1 MKQEN
6 DIEDKLIPVNGT
18 ALENK
23 IEAILKRAEEIDISF
38 NELWNPD
45 KCPTEY
51 LPWLAWALSVDKWD
65 NTWDERTKR
74 NVIKES
80 ISVHRQK
87 GTIGALKK
95 ALAATDVDIQI
106 EEWFDYEEESER
118 KPGTFRANVYSR
130 SRGIS
135 ESEYSNI
142 KDIIEQT
149 KNARSQYDLRIY
161 LANKSTTPYIGV
173 ASQSGNTTTVY
184 PFIVKNIEET
194 TSCFIG
200 CGYQSVNTITIYP
213 KNSIAISD

>member
-1 MKQEN
+1 MKQVN
-6 DIEDKLIPVNGT
+6 DSEERLIPVNGT
-18 ALENK
+18 ELENK
-23 IEAILKRAEEIDISF
+23 IEVIIKRAEAIDISF
-38 NELWNPD
+38 KKLWNPD
-45 KCPTEY
+45 ECPTEY

-65 NTWDERTKR
+65 NTWDDRTKR

-106 EEWFDYEEESER
+106 EEWFDYEEETGR
-118 KPGTFRANVYSR
+118 IPGTFRANVFSR

-135 ESEYSNI
+135 ETEYSNI

-173 ASQSGNTTTVY
+173 AAQSGNTTTVY

-194 TSCFIG
+194 TSCFVG
-200 CGYQSVNTITIYP
+200 CGYQSVNTITVYP
-213 KNSIAISD
+213 KSYIATPV